1 LDETAAPT
9 PAAAAPSGISPFA
22 LVLLAGFLALG
33 AALATLPQF
42 AGPLTFAFVML
53 GWVVAVALHEFGH
66 AFTAHLAGDHTVAA
80 KGYLSLDP
88 RRYAD
93 LGTSLVIPLIA
104 LALGGVGFPGGAVY
118 LRDDLMRSRAW
129 RSAASLAGPLG
140 TLVVLV
146 LISAAL
152 HLMTPR
158 LPGEAANPLVP
169 ALAFLAFL
177 QATALILNLL
187 PIPGL
192 DGFNVLRPW
201 LPRSWRGA
209 VRKAEALAMIAL
221 LALVFFVPGASAVLF
236 GLALLITDAAAVP
249 VEAIQQGYATFRF
262 WA

>member
-1 LDETAAPT
+1 MDETAAQT
-9 PAAAAPSGISPFA
+9 PADARAGISPFA
-22 LVLLAGFLALG
+22 IVLLAGVVALG
-33 AALATLPQF
+33 AALANLPQY
-42 AGPLTFAFVML
+42 AGPLTFAFLML
-53 GWVVAVALHEFGH
+53 GWVIAVALHEFGH
-66 AFTAHLAGDHTVAA
+66 AFTAHLAGDHTVAT

-88 RRYAD
+88 RRYVD

-104 LALGGVGFPGGAVY
+104 LALGGIGFPGGAVY
-118 LRDDLMRSRAW
+118 LREDLMRSRAW
-129 RSAASLAGPLG
+129 RSAASFAGPFG

-146 LISAAL
+146 AL
-152 HLMTPR
+152 SILLHVLTPL

-192 DGFNVLRPW
+192 DGFNIIRPW

-209 VRKAEALAMIAL
+209 IRKAEALSMIAL
-221 LALVFFVPGASAVLF
+221 LALLFFIPGASAVLF
-236 GLALLITDAAAVP
+236 GLGVAITTAAAIP
-249 VEAIQQGYATFRF
+249 LDAIREGYSAFRF